1 MKKLAVSYLFTLA
14 ILTLAAVL
22 LFRYCWPEHYP
33 GMLFTIPLYY
43 GVLLGIMFLIR
54 HIVVDK
60 YGKDEGVFL
69 LSYRMVRLLL
79 SIILLV
85 ICFSL
90 AKSQPLPYA
99 VTFFVYYLILSWTE
113 NIILIK
119 GEKKS

>member
-1 MKKLAVSYLFTLA
+1 
-14 ILTLAAVL
+14 
-22 LFRYCWPEHYP
+22 
-33 GMLFTIPLYY
+33 MLFTIPLYY